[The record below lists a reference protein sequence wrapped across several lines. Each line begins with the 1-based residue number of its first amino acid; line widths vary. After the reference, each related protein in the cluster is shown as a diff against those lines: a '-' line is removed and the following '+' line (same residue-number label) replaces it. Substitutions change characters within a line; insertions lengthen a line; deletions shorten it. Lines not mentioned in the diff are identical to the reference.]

1 MKAIDRAKA
10 HFENLDIKKINVPEW
25 GDDDGNPLVIYT
37 KPLTLQETSKLYRM
51 AKEDDMAMLAY
62 VLIYKALDENGDKI
76 FDLGDKNTLLNKVDR
91 NVLIRVSNEIMA
103 EQPEEV
109 VKKN

>member
-1 MKAIDRAKA
+1 
-10 HFENLDIKKINVPEW
+10 
-25 GDDDGNPLVIYT
+25 
-37 KPLTLQETSKLYRM
+37 
-51 AKEDDMAMLAY
+51 MLAY
-62 VLIYKALDENGDKI
+62 VLIYKALDANGDKI
-76 FDLGDKNTLLNKVDR
+76 CNLEDKNTLLNKVDR

>member
-1 MKAIDRAKA
+1 
-10 HFENLDIKKINVPEW
+10 
-25 GDDDGNPLVIYT
+25 
-37 KPLTLQETSKLYRM
+37 M

-62 VLIYKALDENGDKI
+62 VLIYKALDENGEKI
-76 FDLGDKNTLLNKVDR
+76 FSLEDKNTLLNKVDR

-103 EQPEEV
+103 EQPEEE

>member
-10 HFENLDIKKINVPEW
+10 HFDNLDIKKINVPEW
-25 GDDDGNPLVIYT
+25 GDDEGNPLVIYA
-37 KPLTLQETSKLYRM
+37 KPLTLHETSKLFRM

-103 EQPEEV
+103 EQPEEE

>member
-1 MKAIDRAKA
+1 MKVIDRAKA
-10 HFENLDIKKINVPEW
+10 HFDNLDIKKISVPEW
-25 GDDDGNPLVIYT
+25 GDDQGNPLVIYS

-76 FDLGDKNTLLNKVDR
+76 FSLEDKNTLLNKVDR
-91 NVLIRVSNEIMA
+91 NILVRVSNEIMT
-103 EQPEEV
+103 EQSEEV
-109 VKKN
+109 IKKN